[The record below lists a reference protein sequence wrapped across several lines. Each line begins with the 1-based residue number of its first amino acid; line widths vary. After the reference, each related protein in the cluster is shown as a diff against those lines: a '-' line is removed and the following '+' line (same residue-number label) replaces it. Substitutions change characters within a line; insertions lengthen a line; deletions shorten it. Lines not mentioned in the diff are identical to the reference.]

1 MCDVTHS
8 SVKITV
14 RYEVSYINICF
25 FTTSASEII
34 VICAALN
41 STAKGVLLGK
51 IWHKRFG

>member
-8 SVKITV
+8 SVKIIV

-25 FTTSASEII
+25 FTTSASYII
-34 VICAALN
+34 VFCAALN
-41 STAKGVLLGK
+41 SIAKGVLLGK